1 MWWKYYPYFI
11 TWLLTVTVYSMTWL
25 TVTVYLCYQHQCIS
39 SVYFNHNPV
48 ITSRMTDHRVCI
60 KSKTTGA
67 TSGGGITYP
76 FESPEFTP
84 VFGEVCVDQSFVFYV
99 VFCIYFIDCLFFFW
113 SLHCVYFFDLRLQI
127 TPYISN
133 FS

>member
-1 MWWKYYPYFI
+1 
-11 TWLLTVTVYSMTWL
+11 
-25 TVTVYLCYQHQCIS
+25 
-39 SVYFNHNPV
+39 
-48 ITSRMTDHRVCI
+48 MTDHRVCI

-67 TSGGGITYP
+67 TSGEGIAYP